1 MKNKL
6 AVLMIFYLFT
16 SCGYTLQGGGKL
28 PGNVKTVSVELFKNK
43 SSQSS
48 AEVIFANALIE
59 ELMRSSNVKVLENS
73 VDQNY
78 QVDRADA
85 IISGTINS
93 ISFDALARTSVDSVY
108 KRGVRAVVNIEMK
121 SRSGEVLFSVNN
133 FKESESY
140 TVSKDNTVDEAVVNS
155 AVDKI
160 ARSVARRFVSQMT
173 DDF

>member
-6 AVLMIFYLFT
+6 AVLILFCLLT

-140 TVSKDNTVDEAVVNS
+140 TVSKDNSVDEAVVNS